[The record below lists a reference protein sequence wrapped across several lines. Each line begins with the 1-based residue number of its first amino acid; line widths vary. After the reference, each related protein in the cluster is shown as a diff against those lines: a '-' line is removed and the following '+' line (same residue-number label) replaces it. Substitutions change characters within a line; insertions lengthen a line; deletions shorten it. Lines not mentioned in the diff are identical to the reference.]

1 MASGDFSPIRFRSRE
16 QSEATGNDGILPDGN
31 PVSSTEMSGE
41 APGEVGV
48 VAENAIEEV
57 PLEGSSQTL

>member
-1 MASGDFSPIRFRSRE
+1 MASRDFGSIRFRSQG
-16 QSEATGNDGILPDGN
+16 QSRGDDGILPDGN
-31 PVSSTEMSGE
+31 PMSSTEMSGE

-57 PLEGSSQTL
+57 PLEGSSQSL